1 MKKRYITLLII
12 AVMAVIMLSPA
23 ASAAD
28 ITEDLPYSA
37 YSYNNSDKPVALP
50 APYTVTKTLIGED
63 METAPFTDLNDIFYD
78 GADTV
83 YICDSGNNRIVITD
97 TDFKIKKILSDF
109 ENGGNRDGFS
119 TPGGIYANENLIY
132 IADTGN
138 SRISVFDKKTF
149 KLNRVI
155 EKPEILLLGDDYTF
169 SPTDITVDNA
179 GRIYVIATGINQ
191 GLICLDENGKFST
204 FSGAPQVTPNMAERL
219 WRKFATKKQLEQM
232 QQYVPTEYS
241 AALIDK
247 NGFIYAVSQSSVDTP
262 VAKLNSEG
270 KNVLVKPSADFKYG
284 DLAYDSKETP
294 GFTDIALDENQSYF
308 LLDSKHGKIYTYAR
322 DGYLMYAFGGSGS
335 QKGLFLSAG
344 AIEIINGKIAVA
356 DRIKGSITLFE
367 CTQFGKSVNLALKQ
381 FDDGEYEE
389 AGKTWKNIS
398 EMASGYILAQVGIA
412 KTDIQHRDYRAAM
425 KRLKPINERELYADV
440 FERMRDEFI
449 KNNFYKLI
457 AAAVV
462 SAAAAVVINRLLKKS
477 EAYNRIKQ
485 SDTLRYLRY
494 TRYLIFHPFDGFW
507 DIKREKK
514 GNARTALIILALFI
528 LCYGIRAQFSGY
540 VVTGIISS
548 EINALYSIAMIIIP
562 LGFWVVSNW
571 CFTALMDGEGNMKDI
586 FTASCYAL
594 TPYVLFSVPMFIFSH
609 ILTSS
614 EAAFYNVADTVCLIW
629 VLLLLFFGMMT
640 THSYSLSKSLLT
652 AVLTLV
658 GICLMIFI
666 LLLITN
672 VMQQVIVYFYNIYKE
687 LLFRTY

>member
-1 MKKRYITLLII
+1 
-12 AVMAVIMLSPA
+12 
-23 ASAAD
+23 
-28 ITEDLPYSA
+28 
-37 YSYNNSDKPVALP
+37 
-50 APYTVTKTLIGED
+50 
-63 METAPFTDLNDIFYD
+63 
-78 GADTV
+78 
-83 YICDSGNNRIVITD
+83 
-97 TDFKIKKILSDF
+97 
-109 ENGGNRDGFS
+109 
-119 TPGGIYANENLIY
+119 
-132 IADTGN
+132 
-138 SRISVFDKKTF
+138 
-149 KLNRVI
+149 
-155 EKPEILLLGDDYTF
+155 
-169 SPTDITVDNA
+169 
-179 GRIYVIATGINQ
+179 
-191 GLICLDENGKFST
+191 
-204 FSGAPQVTPNMAERL
+204 
-219 WRKFATKKQLEQM
+219 
-232 QQYVPTEYS
+232 
-241 AALIDK
+241 
-247 NGFIYAVSQSSVDTP
+247 
-262 VAKLNSEG
+262 
-270 KNVLVKPSADFKYG
+270 
-284 DLAYDSKETP
+284 
-294 GFTDIALDENQSYF
+294 
-308 LLDSKHGKIYTYAR
+308 
-322 DGYLMYAFGGSGS
+322 
-335 QKGLFLSAG
+335 
-344 AIEIINGKIAVA
+344 
-356 DRIKGSITLFE
+356 
-367 CTQFGKSVNLALKQ
+367 
-381 FDDGEYEE
+381 
-389 AGKTWKNIS
+389 
-398 EMASGYILAQVGIA
+398 MASGYILAQVGIA
-412 KTDIQHRDYRAAM
+412 KTDMQHRDYRAAM

-462 SAAAAVVINRLLKKS
+462 SAAAAVVINRLLRKS